1 MRYHQLNAMYC
12 LEISVLVGSG
22 TNVVAEWE
30 HVRGPHGYGEVNEAG
45 KDLLTILSL
54 NEATICNT

>member
-1 MRYHQLNAMYC
+1 M
-12 LEISVLVGSG
+12 LVGSG